1 MVETFWVMTVSL
13 MKTMEKSQMITVAL
27 NQVIDGQVLRF
38 AVLKPW
44 CFCSETQ
51 VIIWS
56 PAGMQPGNSS
66 GFSGYFHHNTYN
78 PAFETQKQS
87 ELQILQKDTKIF
99 LEASILFGY

>member
-1 MVETFWVMTVSL
+1 
-13 MKTMEKSQMITVAL
+13 
-27 NQVIDGQVLRF
+27 
-38 AVLKPW
+38 
-44 CFCSETQ
+44 
-51 VIIWS
+51 
-56 PAGMQPGNSS
+56 MQPGNSS